1 MSKLITYRVRSLASF
16 NLVATESSIEFKEL
30 EVKMVLDFFPF
41 NKDARGINNLGGSE
55 NSWPGLSSAKFST
68 QLTAAIITNI
78 CQKQQSIPKKK
89 TVKITPFKYGEDKK
103 IGATE
108 GNIK

>member
-1 MSKLITYRVRSLASF
+1 
-16 NLVATESSIEFKEL
+16 
-30 EVKMVLDFFPF
+30 
-41 NKDARGINNLGGSE
+41 
-55 NSWPGLSSAKFST
+55 
-68 QLTAAIITNI
+68 LTAAIITNI

-89 TVKITPFKYGEDKK
+89 TVKITPFKYGEDRK

>member
-1 MSKLITYRVRSLASF
+1 
-16 NLVATESSIEFKEL
+16 
-30 EVKMVLDFFPF
+30 MVFDFFPF
-41 NKDARGINNLGGSE
+41 KRDARGINNLGGSE
-55 NSWPGLSSAKFST
+55 NSCPGLSRAKFST

-78 CQKQQSIPKKK
+78 CQKQHSIPKKK
-89 TVKITPFKYGEDKK
+89 TVKMTPFKYGEDKK